1 MNMYS
6 VLLIDDE
13 PWVLEDLKSLLNWED
28 AGFKIAGEA
37 NDAETAKQL
46 VESLN
51 PDVVISDI
59 RMPGLNGIQLLETYE
74 KTDIAFK
81 TIFVTAYGKFEYAKK
96 ALELGAEG
104 YLLKPVDPEELAV
117 TLAKVKK
124 QLDSDVGIR
133 ENVSKWEKT
142 HKLYNLLDCSH
153 DGENGDS
160 LLEQIGIPHVSECYV
175 VAIAKESEEKVSE
188 ALQDFPMH
196 ASVVPFSEKRC
207 LVFIQNESTY
217 FNVITYKNIIV
228 HLKNAFEKH
237 NIYLGISRIA
247 DRKRKF
253 RIAFMQADGAVDYSF
268 ITHSYVNVYREEN
281 TSVQDVTS
289 LISRQKSMSGKMEV
303 LEKLPYELRKKH
315 FFGKKLFE
323 VFECLVDQFEFDY
336 DLRDMDI
343 KELVNQFNTIESFLD
358 YLSRCA
364 NDKGGKR
371 NKKTSSRSIVKEIIE
386 YIQSNYNQK
395 IMIND
400 LAQQFFL
407 NPSYLSNLFKLETG
421 KSFTAYLVECRLQ
434 KAANLLETTD
444 LTLYEIS
451 AKVGYEDYFHF
462 SKLFKKHMQSS
473 PANYRKN
480 KAPNA
485 SSEIVE

>member
-1 MNMYS
+1 MNMNS

-13 PWVLEDLKSLLNWED
+13 PWVLEDLKSLLNWEE
-28 AGFKIAGEA
+28 AGFEIIGEA

-46 VESLN
+46 IENLN

-74 KTDIAFK
+74 KTDVTFK

-96 ALELGAEG
+96 ALELGADG
-104 YLLKPVDPEELAV
+104 YLLKPVDPEELVV

-124 QLDSDVGIR
+124 QLESEKGIR
-133 ENVSKWEKT
+133 NNVFKWEKT
-142 HKLYNLLDCSH
+142 HKLFSMLDGTCA
-153 DGENGDS
+153 EETGDS
-160 LLEQIGIPHVSECYV
+160 FLEEIGVSNVSERYV
-175 VAIAKESEEKVSE
+175 IAIAKESKEKVSE
-188 ALQDFPMH
+188 ILRDFPMH

-207 LVFIQNESTY
+207 LIFIQTESTY
-217 FNVITYKNIIV
+217 FNIITYKNIIKY
-228 HLKNAFEKH
+228 LKNTFGKH
-237 NIYLGISRIA
+237 NIYLGISRIT

-253 RIAFMQADGAVDYSF
+253 RIAFMQADCAVDYSF
-268 ITHSYVNVYREEN
+268 ITHSFVNVYREEN
-281 TSVQDVTS
+281 ASLQDVTG
-289 LISRQKSMSGKMEV
+289 LISRQKSLSGKIDV
-303 LEKLPYELRKKH
+303 FEKLPDELRKKH
-315 FFGKKLFE
+315 VYGKKLFE
-323 VFECLVDQFEFDY
+323 VFEYLVEQFDLDY

-343 KELVNQFNTIESFLD
+343 KELANYFKTIEAFFD
-358 YLSRCA
+358 HLSRCA

-451 AKVGYEDYFHF
+451 AEVGYEDYFHF

-480 KAPNA
+480 KVSNA
-485 SSEIVE
+485 SSEVVE